1 MTQEND
7 INQEQK
13 TVKKKRNKLKV
24 LHLHLRNNK
33 VDKDYSFCCT
43 IENREFIYR
52 FWQGHG
58 PYGDKVRFNEILPT
72 GCYLPVSKDHPDQ
85 TLDEFR
91 SQLLSLIDNNSF
103 AEIVTIVPPVT
114 F

>member
-7 INQEQK
+7 IIQEQR
-13 TVKKKRNKLKV
+13 TIKKKRTKLKV
-24 LHLHLRNNK
+24 LHLHLRNGATGN
-33 VDKDYSFCCT
+33 DYSFCCT

-52 FWQGHG
+52 FWRGHG
-58 PYGDKVRFNEILPT
+58 SYGEKVRFKEILPT
-72 GCYLPVSKDHPDQ
+72 GCYLPVSKDYPDQ

-91 SQLLSLIDNNSF
+91 SQLLSLIDNNAL
-103 AEIVTIVPPVT
+103 AEIVAVVPPVT